1 MGFGSAF
8 CRAKWCISIHECVG
22 CATATAVGAVFALMS
37 LVNSPVTSYNL
48 SKRHTC
54 LILMLMYSVCQ
65 RVFVGWL
72 RTEHST
78 PCNVGIGALNQCFRF
93 MGVGTGYHLIVKFSD
108 TAV

>member
-1 MGFGSAF
+1 
-8 CRAKWCISIHECVG
+8 
-22 CATATAVGAVFALMS
+22 
-37 LVNSPVTSYNL
+37 
-48 SKRHTC
+48 
-54 LILMLMYSVCQ
+54 MLMYSVCQ